1 MADPRVLIL
10 AGPNGAGKTSA
21 ARSLLADT
29 LGMMTFVNADAIAV
43 GLSAFDPESVAF
55 SAGRVMLDRIR
66 ELAAEK
72 ADFAFET
79 TLSARTYITWLRQ
92 MQESGYRLMLFYVW
106 LENADLAIQRVAIRV
121 SQGGHS
127 IPEDTIRQR
136 YTRSM
141 ANFHGLY
148 RPLVDDWIVYDNS
161 LNGVYRLVAEGTR
174 EASETIHNAELWADF
189 CRGVQ

>member
-55 SAGRVMLDRIR
+55 TAGRVMLARIH

-72 ADFAFET
+72 VDFAFET
-79 TLSARTYITWLRQ
+79 TLSARTYVSWLGQ
-92 MQESGYRLMLFYVW
+92 MQADGYRLLLFYVW
-106 LENADLAIQRVAIRV
+106 LEDADLAIRRVAIRV

-127 IPEDTIRQR
+127 IPEGTIRQR
-136 YTRSM
+136 YARSL
-141 ANFHGLY
+141 ANFHHLY

-174 EASETIHNAELWADF
+174 DGSETVHDTEIWARF
-189 CRGVQ
+189 CREVK